1 MTTLV
6 ELLKDQFWFSALMTV
21 GIVVALLTAQAYSI
35 YFERKISAWIQDRIG
50 PNRVGPL
57 GLLQPLADGGKF
69 LLKEDIIP
77 ANVDKPLFLLAPMIA
92 FGVAMIGFAVLPWGG
107 NVDLDADGAVD
118 VAAQVADP
126 GIGLLY
132 ILGIGSLSVYGVVL
146 GGWANNN
153 KYAFFAAMR
162 STAQMLS
169 YEIPMGM
176 AIVVVVITA
185 GTLRLEDIVLSQIGD
200 GHVWN
205 IVLHPFA
212 FFILLVT
219 LFAETNRT
227 PFDLAEAEQEL
238 VGGYH
243 TEYGAL
249 KFGMF
254 FLGEYA
260 HMITGSGFIVVL
272 FLGGWHL
279 PGVPGLQPGD
289 VSVGAMLLKITVMAG
304 KIAAFMFL
312 FMWVRWTLPRFRF
325 DQLMR
330 LSWQGLLPISMA
342 LAGYATVLVYLG
354 KSTSIPWALGGNIVL
369 LALTLV
375 ISQLRQTPVTGRQT
389 NMPAISLTSPAKA
402 R

>member
-1 MTTLV
+1 ML
-6 ELLKDQFWFSALMTV
+6 EILKNQFWFSAVLASM
-21 GIVVALLTAQAYSI
+21 IVVIILGVVAYCI
-35 YFERKISAWIQDRIG
+35 YFERKISAWMQDRVG

-57 GLLQPLADGGKF
+57 GLFQPIADGAKF

-77 ANVDKPLFLLAPMIA
+77 ANVDKPLFVLAPMIA

-107 NVDLDADGAVD
+107 VVDLDGDGLVD
-118 VAAQVADP
+118 VSAQVADP

-132 ILGIGSLSVYGVVL
+132 LLGVGGLGVYGVVI
-146 GGWANNN
+146 GGWASNN
-153 KYAFFAAMR
+153 KYAIFAAMR

-169 YEIPMGM
+169 YEIPMGL
-176 AIVVVVITA
+176 AILIVVLTT
-185 GTLRLEDIVLSQIGD
+185 GHLRLEEIVRSQIGE

-205 IVLHPFA
+205 VVLHPIA
-212 FFILLVT
+212 FLILLTT

-243 TEYGAL
+243 TEYSAL

-279 PGVPGLQPGD
+279 PGLPGLQPGD
-289 VSVGAMLLKITVMAG
+289 VSIAAMLFKMAVMGLKIV
-304 KIAAFMFL
+304 AFLFF

-330 LSWQGLLPISMA
+330 LSWKGLLPIA
-342 LAGYATVLVYLG
+342 LSLVVYTTVLVYLH
-354 KSTSIPWALGGNIVL
+354 KATDITWALGGNVVVFLLVL
-369 LALTLV
+369 A
-375 ISQLRQTPVTGRQT
+375 ISASRRDYVSGRQA
-389 NMPAISLTSPAKA
+389 NMPPISVPM